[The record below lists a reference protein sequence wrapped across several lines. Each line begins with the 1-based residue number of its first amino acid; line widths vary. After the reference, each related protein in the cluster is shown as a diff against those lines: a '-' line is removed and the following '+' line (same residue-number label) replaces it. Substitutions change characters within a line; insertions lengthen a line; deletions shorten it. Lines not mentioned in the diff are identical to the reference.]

1 MPTTTYLVK
10 RRRRRSCSVPW
21 PGIRSSPLRNATVD
35 TIIFLFRLPSNIQ
48 SFPIKVWSVFRTL
61 PAGGAE
67 TVGLVKV
74 YFSFEVR
81 QSLRYIGSIP
91 IQHRP
96 SVLQF
101 KTLEKKTTY

>member
-1 MPTTTYLVK
+1 M
-10 RRRRRSCSVPW
+10 PW

-67 TVGLVKV
+67 TVGLV
-74 YFSFEVR
+74 FSFEVR

-91 IQHRP
+91 IQCRP